1 MTASDVLGALMV
13 GGLMGLVGQGA
24 RAAIGLKKM
33 NDLASDS
40 DNNLGWNDV
49 FVASR
54 LIISLVIGFL
64 AGVVAA
70 IAIGIDAIS
79 TAFTSDMLIKLAAAG
94 YAGTDAIEAFTASLA
109 SPGGKTTAQAPAAK
123 PISDASAVQL
133 TTKMSLLNA
142 NISTLSGSL
151 AALAPPAP
159 AAAPPPGSKDA
170 SAAELAQD
178 MQEARKYFTGISQA
192 ATKYGLAPSL
202 ICAIGSRESNWGQG
216 SDMRPKGPSGTGDW
230 APRNPQKWGYA
241 MPPDGLGWGRGLMQV
256 DYAESGFGKTG
267 DWMDPTANIL
277 FGANELATNIK
288 HYTANPTSG
297 VDPVRAA
304 VAAYNCGQGNV
315 ANAIKDG
322 FDVDH
327 YTTGGDY
334 STDVMGRAAWF
345 KSNGFDN
352 QPLVS

>member
-1 MTASDVLGALMV
+1 MTSGDALGALMV

-33 NDLASDS
+33 NDLAGDQE
-40 DNNLGWNDV
+40 LGWSDV

-54 LIISLVIGFL
+54 LIVSLVIGFL

-70 IAIGIDAIS
+70 ITIGIDNIS
-79 TAFTSDMLIKLAAAG
+79 SAFTQDILIKLAAAG
-94 YAGTDAIEAFTASLA
+94 YAGTDAIEAFTASLG
-109 SPGGKTTAQAPAAK
+109 SPATTSTSQTAAAK
-123 PISDASAVQL
+123 PLSGAGAVQL
-133 TTKMSLLNA
+133 TAKMSSLDA
-142 NISTLSGSL
+142 SMSSLSGSL
-151 AALAPPAP
+151 ARFPATLALAPS
-159 AAAPPPGSKDA
+159 GSKDA
-170 SAAELAQD
+170 SAAELARD
-178 MQEARKYFTGISQA
+178 MQEAKKYLSGISEA
-192 ATKYGLAPSL
+192 ATKYDLAPSL

-230 APRNPQKWGYA
+230 APRYPKRWGYA

-256 DYAESGFGKTG
+256 DYAESDFGKTG
-267 DWMDPTANIL
+267 PWMDATQNIL
-277 FGANELATNIK
+277 FGSNELESNIK
-288 HYTANPTSG
+288 HYMANPTNG

-315 ANAIKDG
+315 ARAIKDG

-334 STDVMGRAAWF
+334 SADVMGRAAWF
-345 KSNGFDN
+345 KSSGFDN
-352 QPLVS
+352 PPLIS